1 MQRHI
6 KINQSDSELASSSEN
21 PSQWVKGRN
30 CVYVN
35 TQGFYN
41 YRVAIKTQTGWKNFG
56 EFNDLETAAYVAN
69 VAILTESSVTNYQ
82 LNSVGVKDKE
92 ELSSW
97 KNLGSN
103 TTIEKRAK
111 DKFIELQIIKKQE
124 IEKEIERK
132 LQQENELAS
141 KKAKMLKKKE
151 ENQKEAKKI
160 LSQLSKKQ
168 ILALLEQPNV
178 SREVHQILRSELGM

>member
-1 MQRHI
+1 MLLNHVLRTFHYAELY
-6 KINQSDSELASSSEN
+6 KKNQGDSELASSSEN

-56 EFNDLETAAYVAN
+56 EFNDLETAAYVA
-69 VAILTESSVTNYQ
+69 ILTESSVTNYQ
-82 LNSVGVKDKE
+82 LNSVGGKDKE

-103 TTIEKRAK
+103 TIT
-111 DKFIELQIIKKQE
+111 
-124 IEKEIERK
+124 
-132 LQQENELAS
+132 NY
-141 KKAKMLKKKE
+141 
-151 ENQKEAKKI
+151 
-160 LSQLSKKQ
+160 
-168 ILALLEQPNV
+168 
-178 SREVHQILRSELGM
+178 